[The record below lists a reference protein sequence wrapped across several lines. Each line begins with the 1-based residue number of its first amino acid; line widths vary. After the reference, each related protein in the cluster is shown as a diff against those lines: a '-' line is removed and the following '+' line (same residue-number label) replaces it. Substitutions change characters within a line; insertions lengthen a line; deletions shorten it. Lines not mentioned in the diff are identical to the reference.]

1 MKVYIDVHDKRWNK
15 YKVDFEKIANTAV
28 GAVYKRAEVSIILT
42 NDAEIH
48 EINKTYR
55 NVDKPTNVLSF
66 ELGDDVLLGDIYIS
80 LDTVRAE
87 AAAAKIPVE
96 HHVAHMVVHGVLH
109 LTGHDHITDDEAA
122 VMEFKEIKALKK
134 MGIKNPYQDENEFMC
149 ADGSCCPAGRIVALW
164 QRCRVRENSFWQY
177 ALYALFGAIASLGF
191 APFYQWWWTLIGVG
205 GAYWLTVRN
214 NNIGDF
220 WKSLGRVAPFGA
232 AYAVSMFWWT
242 LHSIYVVPELAQQFA
257 IWTAPALIG
266 LALAGVLIFSWPL
279 VAVAQKRMVGCV
291 ARVFIFAGVWTLVL
305 WAREWMFTGFPWN
318 PIANIAMPFP
328 ILANSMSL
336 WGALGLSF
344 VIVGGI
350 ATLVE
355 VMRALR
361 CKAGWLMLGLWIVLM
376 GIGAWYGQH
385 NMQVSDVG
393 ADDKNVMLRIVQP
406 AMSQSQKA
414 THNRAQALQYAEYNM
429 RNLLS
434 LASGAGDADVI
445 IYPETTYPYVVL
457 NDDNIALAR
466 MLGRPIVMGATTFGD
481 GGLFNSMVVVNSDG
495 GIQQVYSK
503 SHLVPFG
510 EYRPFGVFPAPVN
523 LTAGDGPTVL
533 EVGGFV
539 FAPAICYEVIF
550 SDSLLPD
557 MAPENLNAIVNI
569 TNDTWFGE
577 TSGTYQHLDMVR
589 RYAIESGLPI
599 VRANYSGISAFVG
612 ADGVVISS
620 LPIGVAGVLDGF
632 VWGAHQTPYRVIGL
646 NGWMMIVLLFASM
659 CIMIGVKTD
668 ER

>member
-1 MKVYIDVHDKRWNK
+1 MI
-15 YKVDFEKIANTAV
+15 
-28 GAVYKRAEVSIILT
+28 
-42 NDAEIH
+42 
-48 EINKTYR
+48 
-55 NVDKPTNVLSF
+55 
-66 ELGDDVLLGDIYIS
+66 
-80 LDTVRAE
+80 
-87 AAAAKIPVE
+87 
-96 HHVAHMVVHGVLH
+96 
-109 LTGHDHITDDEAA
+109 
-122 VMEFKEIKALKK
+122 
-134 MGIKNPYQDENEFMC
+134 GI
-149 ADGSCCPAGRIVALW
+149 
-164 QRCRVRENSFWQY
+164 
-177 ALYALFGAIASLGF
+177 
-191 APFYQWWWTLIGVG
+191 G

-214 NNIGDF
+214 NNIGGF

-257 IWTAPALIG
+257 IWTAPAIIG
-266 LALAGVLIFSWPL
+266 LVLAGVLIFSWPL

-344 VIVGGI
+344 IIVGGI

-355 VMRALR
+355 VMRAWR

-414 THNRAQALQYAEYNM
+414 THNRAQALEYAEYNM

-481 GGLFNSMVVVNSDG
+481 GGLFNSMVVINSDG
-495 GIQQVYSK
+495 RIQQVYSK

-510 EYRPFGVFPAPVN
+510 EYRPLGVFPASVN

-612 ADGVVISS
+612 ADGAVISS